1 LYGAWNFGLLAK
13 RRRIFWRYTSCLL
26 QKCRLGKIESGAEY
40 AIKPNTCT
48 PADGGAFISPSKI
61 VSDPNGFLAAD
72 TVNVSRQ
79 TEATQRTW
87 RNDSSANKVAAKME
101 NECAISMPAM
111 SATF

>member
-1 LYGAWNFGLLAK
+1 LNGLGILALALP
-13 RRRIFWRYTSCLL
+13 R
-26 QKCRLGKIESGAEY
+26 QMQSGAKNRG
-40 AIKPNTCT
+40 KPTTST
-48 PADGGAFISPSKI
+48 PTDGGAFILPSKI
-61 VSDPNGFLAAD
+61 VSDPNGFLAAN